1 MFRSANRSCTTG
13 TPTLPDE
20 ISVPSRQPKL
30 RPPHPSPSLRPLRN
44 PKSAL
49 RNFPMSSASL
59 APAAS
64 IAPEPA
70 LIAPAA
76 FEAVSAKLGHL
87 PAWWADLKR
96 RAWAHHLELPLPRR
110 TDELWRF
117 SSIQGLRL
125 AEPFPLAAPASS
137 EIVAVLVSRSN
148 LVAQKTA
155 QAIYVND
162 VRISQQ
168 SLPDHLIKAGVIF
181 DSIENAVLR
190 HPALIQ
196 AHFMAQDSALGS
208 EKLTS
213 LHRALTTGGA
223 FIYVPKGVEVNLPL
237 VVYHWSSGTRSAVF
251 PHTLVVAEDN
261 AKVTVVE
268 FRQSASDTDTTF
280 SAGVNDLYAGPG
292 AHVTFISGQRLSRTS
307 LGFQGNETV
316 VQRDGRVLSLGL
328 QLGGRQVRTESHSRL
343 QGPGSFSQMLSLAVA
358 HGDQEFDQRTL
369 QSHQVPHTGSDLL
382 YKNALFDQA
391 RTIFSGLIVVDAGA
405 QKTDAYQSNRNLLCS
420 PDAESNSLPGLE
432 IEANDVRC
440 THGATNGKIDDE
452 QMFYLAARGI
462 SKPVA
467 EELLVFGFF
476 EEVLEK
482 LENEHLRGV
491 LRELI
496 QSKFA

>member
-1 MFRSANRSCTTG
+1 M
-13 TPTLPDE
+13 
-20 ISVPSRQPKL
+20 
-30 RPPHPSPSLRPLRN
+30 
-44 PKSAL
+44 
-49 RNFPMSSASL
+49 SASQSPAAAPV
-59 APAAS
+59 APAA
-64 IAPEPA
+64 EPQ
-70 LIAPAA
+70 LVAPAA
-76 FEAVSAKLGHL
+76 FDAVLGHSSHL
-87 PAWWADLKR
+87 PAWWIDLKR
-96 RAWAHHLELPLPRR
+96 RAWAHYLELPLPKR

-117 SSIQGLRL
+117 SSIAGLRQD
-125 AEPFPLAAPASS
+125 EPFPLAAPASA
-137 EIVAVLVSRSN
+137 EIVRHLLGRSN

-155 QAIYVND
+155 QAVYVNN
-162 VRISQQ
+162 VRVAQDR
-168 SLPDHLIKAGVIF
+168 LPEHLEKAGVIF
-181 DSIENAVLR
+181 ENLEQAILR
-190 HPALIQ
+190 YPGIFQ

-208 EKLTS
+208 EKLTA

-237 VVYHWSSGTRSAVF
+237 VVYQWASGGRAAVF

-268 FRQSASDTDTTF
+268 FRQSASDTDATF

-292 AHVTFISGQRLSRTS
+292 AQVTYVSAQRWSRSS

-328 QLGGRQVRTESHSRL
+328 QLGGRQTRTESHSRL
-343 QGPGSFSQMLSLAVA
+343 QGPGAFSQMLSLAVA

-369 QSHQVPHTGSDLL
+369 QSHQSPHTGSDLL

-391 RTIFSGLIVVDAGA
+391 RTIFSGLIVVDPGA

-420 PDAESNSLPGLE
+420 PEAEANSLPGLE

-452 QMFYLAARGI
+452 QLFYMAARGI
-462 SKPVA
+462 AKPVA

-476 EEVLEK
+476 EEVLNK
-482 LENEHLRGV
+482 LESEPLRAV

-496 QSKFA
+496 QAKFQK

>member
-1 MFRSANRSCTTG
+1 
-13 TPTLPDE
+13 
-20 ISVPSRQPKL
+20 
-30 RPPHPSPSLRPLRN
+30 
-44 PKSAL
+44 
-49 RNFPMSSASL
+49 MSSAPST
-59 APAAS
+59 AA
-64 IAPEPA
+64 ATTPEPA
-70 LIAPAA
+70 LIHPSAFDSVAA
-76 FEAVSAKLGHL
+76 TLGRF

-96 RAWAHHLELPLPRR
+96 KAWTHYLELPLPKR

-117 SSIQGLRL
+117 SSIQGFRL
-125 AEPFPLAAPASS
+125 AEPFVRATAASE
-137 EIVAVLVSRSN
+137 EIVSALRIRSN
-148 LVAQKTA
+148 LVTEKTA
-155 QAIYVND
+155 QAVFVNE
-162 VRISQQ
+162 VRVAQDA
-168 SLPDHLIKAGVIF
+168 LPEKLAQAGVIF
-181 DSIENAVLR
+181 DSIENAVLH

-208 EKLTS
+208 QKLTA

-223 FIYVPKGVEVNLPL
+223 FIYVPKGVEVELPL
-237 VVYHWSSGTRSAVF
+237 VVYHWAAGGRTAVF

-280 SAGVNDLYAGPG
+280 AAGVNDLYAGPG
-292 AHVTFISGQRLSRTS
+292 AQITYVSAQRWSRSS
-307 LGFQGNETV
+307 LGFQGNETI
-316 VQRDGRVLSLGL
+316 VQRDGRVVSLGL

-343 QGPGSFSQMLSLAVA
+343 QGAGSFSQMLSLAVA

-369 QSHQVPHTGSDLL
+369 QTHQSPHTGSDLL

-391 RTIFSGLIVVDAGA
+391 RTIFSGLIVVDPGA

-420 PDAESNSLPGLE
+420 PDAEANSLPGLE

-452 QMFYLAARGI
+452 QLFYMAARGI
-462 SKPVA
+462 SKPIA

-476 EEVLEK
+476 EEVLNK
-482 LENEHLRGV
+482 LENDHLHAV

-496 QSKFA
+496 QAKFQK

>member
-1 MFRSANRSCTTG
+1 M
-13 TPTLPDE
+13 
-20 ISVPSRQPKL
+20 
-30 RPPHPSPSLRPLRN
+30 SP
-44 PKSAL
+44 
-49 RNFPMSSASL
+49 
-59 APAAS
+59 APATAAP
-64 IAPEPA
+64 ITPEPA
-70 LIAPAA
+70 LVQPSA
-76 FEAVSAKLGHL
+76 FDHVSAKLGHL
-87 PAWWADLKR
+87 PAWWTDLKR
-96 RAWAHHLELPLPRR
+96 RAWAHYLELPLPKR

-125 AEPFPLAAPASS
+125 EESFPLAAPAAS
-137 EIVAVLVSRSN
+137 EIVASAVARSN
-148 LVAQKTA
+148 LVKQRTA

-162 VRISQQ
+162 VRVAQDA
-168 SLPDHLIKAGVIF
+168 LPDHLVKAGVIF
-181 DSIENAVLR
+181 DSIEHAVLR

-208 EKLTS
+208 EKLTA

-237 VVYHWSSGTRSAVF
+237 VLYHWAAGGRAAVF

-292 AHVTFISGQRLSRTS
+292 AQVTYVSAQRWSRSS

-328 QLGGRQVRTESHSRL
+328 QLGGRQTRTESHSRL
-343 QGPGSFSQMLSLAVA
+343 QGAGAFSQMLSLAVA

-369 QSHQVPHTGSDLL
+369 QSHQSPHTGSDLL
-382 YKNALFDQA
+382 YKNALFDKA
-391 RTIFSGLIVVDAGA
+391 RTIFSGLIVVDPGA

-420 PDAESNSLPGLE
+420 PEAEANSLPGLE

-452 QMFYLAARGI
+452 ELFYLAARGI

-467 EELLVFGFF
+467 EQLLVFGFF
-476 EEVLEK
+476 EEVLGK
-482 LENEHLRGV
+482 LESEQLQSV

-496 QSKFA
+496 QAKFQK